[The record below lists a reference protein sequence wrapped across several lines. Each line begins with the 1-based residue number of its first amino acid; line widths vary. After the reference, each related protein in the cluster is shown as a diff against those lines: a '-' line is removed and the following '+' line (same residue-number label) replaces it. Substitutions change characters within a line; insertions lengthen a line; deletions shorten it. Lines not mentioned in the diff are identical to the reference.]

1 MFKQEFNEIE
11 VIFKKY
17 NNEVMLDEV
26 KKVFRSISTILDNR
40 LNKIKPSVSII
51 VPVYN
56 VEEYLDD
63 CLISLMSQTYEN
75 IQIFCIDDCS
85 EDSSLEILEYYQKLD
100 NRIKII
106 KNRINSGLSVSRNKG
121 INVATGKY
129 LMFVDSDDWLDKQ
142 SIEKLVYCA
151 EKMKLKF

>member
-40 LNKIKPSVSII
+40 LNKIKPSVSKI

>member
-26 KKVFRSISTILDNR
+26 KKVFQSISTILDNR
-40 LNKIKPSVSII
+40 LNKIKPSVSKI